1 MPKILLIA
9 DSDAL
14 WTKRAVE
21 YLLLPAGYEIVIF
34 PIWGHKGQFD
44 DYYREHGVT
53 VYRDPHRLPVIRHIP
68 RVRMWARIALNARDL
83 AKYGPFDVVHNHYLS
98 QRDLSLGWRVSR
110 RFHARWVC
118 TFWGS
123 DLLRASDRALRQM
136 LPYLRRCDRLTA
148 CNERMRDKLR
158 QSCGE
163 ELYQK
168 TRMTIWGQDG
178 FAAIDGILSN
188 ETREDCRTHYGIR
201 PGNYVVS
208 IGYSADNAQHQLEVV
223 EALSALPKE
232 NLSHMTLVLQQT
244 YVKRDPAYMERVR
257 QAAEALPCQA
267 VVLRD
272 FLDLTET
279 ARLRLCADLFILAI
293 STDAFAASMQEYLYA
308 GAVFLMGDWLGYPQ
322 LDELGIP
329 INRFHEYKELPALV
343 QQAMNGKLQRSTDE
357 QRALLPAHY
366 SWDAVHK
373 DWLGLYE

>member
-21 YLLLPAGYEIVIF
+21 YLLLPAGYEIVIC

-44 DYYREHGVT
+44 EYYREHGVT
-53 VYRDPHRLPVIRHIP
+53 VYKDSHRLPVIRFIP

-83 AKYGPFDVVHNHYLS
+83 AKLGPFDVVHNHYLS
-98 QRDLSLGWRVSR
+98 QRDLALGQRIAR

-188 ETREDCRTHYGIR
+188 ETREDCRAHYGIR

-329 INRFHEYKELPALV
+329 INRFHEYKELPALI

>member
-83 AKYGPFDVVHNHYLS
+83 ANYGPFDVVHNHYLS
-98 QRDLSLGWRVSR
+98 QRDLALGLRVSR

-158 QSCGE
+158 QSYGE

-188 ETREDCRTHYGIR
+188 ETREDCRAHYGIR

-232 NLSHMTLVLQQT
+232 TLSHMTLVLQQT

-329 INRFHEYKELPALV
+329 INRFHEYKELPALI

>member
-44 DYYREHGVT
+44 EYYREHGVT
-53 VYRDPHRLPVIRHIP
+53 VYKDSHRLPVIRLIP

-83 AKYGPFDVVHNHYLS
+83 AQYGPFDVVHNHYLS
-98 QRDLSLGWRVSR
+98 QRDLALGQRMAR

-148 CNERMRDKLR
+148 CNERMRDKIR
-158 QSCGE
+158 RCCGE
-163 ELYQK
+163 ELYRK
-168 TRMTIWGQDG
+168 TRMAIWGQDG
-178 FAAIDGILSN
+178 FAAIDRVLAAEG
-188 ETREDCRTHYGIR
+188 REACRAYYGIR
-201 PGNYVVS
+201 KDSYVVS

-223 EALSALPKE
+223 EALSALPE
-232 NLSHMTLVLQQT
+232 ETLSRMTLVLQQT

-272 FLDLTET
+272 FLDLTQT

-343 QQAMNGKLQRSTDE
+343 QQAMNGKLQKATDE
-357 QRALLPAHY
+357 QRALLPGHY
-366 SWDAVHK
+366 SWDAVRK
-373 DWLGLYE
+373 DWLGLYK

>member
-44 DYYREHGVT
+44 EYYREHGVT
-53 VYRDPHRLPVIRHIP
+53 VYKDPHRLPVIRLIP
-68 RVRMWARIALNARDL
+68 RVRMWARIALNARKL
-83 AKYGPFDVVHNHYLS
+83 AQYGPFDVVHNHYLS
-98 QRDLSLGWRVSR
+98 QRDLALGQRMAR

-148 CNERMRDKLR
+148 CNERMRDKIRRCL
-158 QSCGE
+158 GE
-163 ELYQK
+163 SLYQK
-168 TRMTIWGQDG
+168 TRMAIWGQDG
-178 FAAIDGILSN
+178 FAAIDRVLASEG
-188 ETREDCRTHYGIR
+188 REACRAYYGIR
-201 PGNYVVS
+201 KDSYVVS

-232 NLSHMTLVLQQT
+232 TLARMTLVLQQT

-257 QAAEALPCQA
+257 QSAEALPCQT

-272 FLDLTET
+272 FLDLTQT

-329 INRFHEYKELPALV
+329 INRFHEYKELPALAE
-343 QQAMNGKLQRSTDE
+343 QAMNGKLSKASDE
-357 QRALLPAHY
+357 QRALLPGHY
-366 SWDAVHK
+366 SWDAVRK

>member
-68 RVRMWARIALNARDL
+68 RARMWARIALNARDL

-98 QRDLSLGWRVSR
+98 QRDLALGWRVSR

-178 FAAIDGILSN
+178 FAAIDRVLST
-188 ETREDCRTHYGIR
+188 ETREDCRAHYGIR

-232 NLSHMTLVLQQT
+232 PLSHMTLVLQQT

-366 SWDAVHK
+366 SWDAVRK
-373 DWLGLYE
+373 DWLGLYG

>member
-44 DYYREHGVT
+44 EYYREHGVT
-53 VYRDPHRLPVIRHIP
+53 VYKDSHRLPVIRLIP

-83 AKYGPFDVVHNHYLS
+83 AKLGPFDVVHNHYLS
-98 QRDLSLGWRVSR
+98 QRDLALGLRVSR

-188 ETREDCRTHYGIR
+188 ETREDCRAHYGIR

-232 NLSHMTLVLQQT
+232 TLSHMTLVLQQT

-257 QAAEALPCQA
+257 QAAEALPCQT

-343 QQAMNGKLQRSTDE
+343 QQAMNEKLQRSTDE

>member
-1 MPKILLIA
+1 M
-9 DSDAL
+9 
-14 WTKRAVE
+14 
-21 YLLLPAGYEIVIF
+21 
-34 PIWGHKGQFD
+34 
-44 DYYREHGVT
+44 
-53 VYRDPHRLPVIRHIP
+53 
-68 RVRMWARIALNARDL
+68 
-83 AKYGPFDVVHNHYLS
+83 
-98 QRDLSLGWRVSR
+98 
-110 RFHARWVC
+110 
-118 TFWGS
+118 
-123 DLLRASDRALRQM
+123 RASDRSLRQM

-188 ETREDCRTHYGIR
+188 ETREDCRAHYGIR

-343 QQAMNGKLQRSTDE
+343 QQAMNGKLQKATDE

>member
-98 QRDLSLGWRVSR
+98 QRDLALGLRVSR

-188 ETREDCRTHYGIR
+188 ETREDCRAHYGIR

>member
-1 MPKILLIA
+1 M
-9 DSDAL
+9 
-14 WTKRAVE
+14 E

-44 DYYREHGVT
+44 DYYREHDVI
-53 VYRDPHRLPVIRHIP
+53 VYRDSHRLPVIRHIP

-98 QRDLSLGWRVSR
+98 QRDLALGLRVSR

-178 FAAIDGILSN
+178 FAAIDRVLST
-188 ETREDCRTHYGIR
+188 ETREDCRAHYDIR

-232 NLSHMTLVLQQT
+232 TLSHMTLVLQQT

-329 INRFHEYKELPALV
+329 INRFHEYEELPALV

-366 SWDAVHK
+366 SWDAVRK
-373 DWLGLYE
+373 DWLGLYG

>member
-53 VYRDPHRLPVIRHIP
+53 VYKDSHRLPVIRLIP

-83 AKYGPFDVVHNHYLS
+83 AKLGPFDVVHNHYLS
-98 QRDLSLGWRVSR
+98 QRDLALGLRVSR

-188 ETREDCRTHYGIR
+188 ETREDCRAHYGIR

-223 EALSALPKE
+223 EPLSALPKE
-232 NLSHMTLVLQQT
+232 TLSHMTLVLQQT

-257 QAAEALPCQA
+257 QAAEALPCQT

-343 QQAMNGKLQRSTDE
+343 QQAMNEKLQRSTDE

>member
-53 VYRDPHRLPVIRHIP
+53 VYKDSHRLPVIRLIP

-83 AKYGPFDVVHNHYLS
+83 AKLGPFDVVHNHYLS
-98 QRDLSLGWRVSR
+98 QRDLALGLRVSR

-188 ETREDCRTHYGIR
+188 ETREDCRAHYGIR

-232 NLSHMTLVLQQT
+232 TLSHMTLVLQQT

-257 QAAEALPCQA
+257 QAAEALPCQT

-343 QQAMNGKLQRSTDE
+343 QQAMNEKLQRSTDE

>member
-53 VYRDPHRLPVIRHIP
+53 VYKDSHRLPVIRFIP

-83 AKYGPFDVVHNHYLS
+83 AKLGPFDVVHNHYLS

-232 NLSHMTLVLQQT
+232 TLSHMTLVLQQT

-343 QQAMNGKLQRSTDE
+343 QQAMNGKLQRVTDE

>member
-68 RVRMWARIALNARDL
+68 RARMWARIALNARDL

-98 QRDLSLGWRVSR
+98 QRDLALGLRVSR

-178 FAAIDGILSN
+178 FAAIDRVLST
-188 ETREDCRTHYGIR
+188 ETREDCRAHYGIR

-232 NLSHMTLVLQQT
+232 PLSHMTLVLQQT

>member
-53 VYRDPHRLPVIRHIP
+53 VYRDPHRLPVICHIP

-188 ETREDCRTHYGIR
+188 ETREDCRAHYGIR

-257 QAAEALPCQA
+257 QAAEALPCQV

>member
-98 QRDLSLGWRVSR
+98 QRDLALGLRVSR

-188 ETREDCRTHYGIR
+188 ETREDCRAHYGIR

-232 NLSHMTLVLQQT
+232 TLSHMTLVLQQT

-257 QAAEALPCQA
+257 QAAEALPCQV

-329 INRFHEYKELPALV
+329 INRFHEYKELPALI
-343 QQAMNGKLQRSTDE
+343 QQAMNGKLQRATDE

-366 SWDAVHK
+366 SWDAVRK
-373 DWLGLYE
+373 DWLGIYE

>member
-98 QRDLSLGWRVSR
+98 QRDLALGLRVSR

-188 ETREDCRTHYGIR
+188 ETREDCRAHYGIR

-343 QQAMNGKLQRSTDE
+343 QQAMNGKLQRATDE
-357 QRALLPAHY
+357 QRAMLPAHY
-366 SWDAVHK
+366 SWDAVRK
-373 DWLGLYE
+373 EWLGLYG

>member
-53 VYRDPHRLPVIRHIP
+53 VYRDPHRLPVICHIP

-98 QRDLSLGWRVSR
+98 QRDLALGLQVSR

-178 FAAIDGILSN
+178 FAAIDRVLST
-188 ETREDCRTHYGIR
+188 ETREDCRAHYGIR

-257 QAAEALPCQA
+257 QAAEALPCQV

-329 INRFHEYKELPALV
+329 INRFHEYKELPALI
-343 QQAMNGKLQRSTDE
+343 QQAMNGKLQRATDE

>member
-53 VYRDPHRLPVIRHIP
+53 VYKDSHRLPVIRFIP

-83 AKYGPFDVVHNHYLS
+83 AKLGPFDVVHNHYLS
-98 QRDLSLGWRVSR
+98 QRDLALGLRVSR

-188 ETREDCRTHYGIR
+188 ETRENCRAHYGIR

>member
-1 MPKILLIA
+1 
-9 DSDAL
+9 
-14 WTKRAVE
+14 
-21 YLLLPAGYEIVIF
+21 
-34 PIWGHKGQFD
+34 
-44 DYYREHGVT
+44 
-53 VYRDPHRLPVIRHIP
+53 
-68 RVRMWARIALNARDL
+68 
-83 AKYGPFDVVHNHYLS
+83 
-98 QRDLSLGWRVSR
+98 
-110 RFHARWVC
+110 
-118 TFWGS
+118 
-123 DLLRASDRALRQM
+123 M

-188 ETREDCRTHYGIR
+188 ETREDCRAHYGIR

-223 EALSALPKE
+223 ESLSALPKE
-232 NLSHMTLVLQQT
+232 TLSHMTLVLQQT

-257 QAAEALPCQA
+257 QAAEALPCQT

-279 ARLRLCADLFILAI
+279 ARLRLCA
-293 STDAFAASMQEYLYA
+293 
-308 GAVFLMGDWLGYPQ
+308 
-322 LDELGIP
+322 ELGIP

-343 QQAMNGKLQRSTDE
+343 QQAMNEKLQRSTDE

>member
-98 QRDLSLGWRVSR
+98 QRDLALGLRVSR

-188 ETREDCRTHYGIR
+188 ETRENCRAHYGIR
-201 PGNYVVS
+201 PNNYVVS

-232 NLSHMTLVLQQT
+232 TLSHMTLVLQQT

>member
-21 YLLLPAGYEIVIF
+21 YLLLPAGYEIVLF

-44 DYYREHGVT
+44 DYYWEHGVT
-53 VYRDPHRLPVIRHIP
+53 VYHDPHRLPVIRHIP
-68 RVRMWARIALNARDL
+68 RVRMWARIALNARKL
-83 AKYGPFDVVHNHYLS
+83 AQYGPFDVVHNHYLS
-98 QRDLSLGWRVSR
+98 QRDLALGQRMAR

-148 CNERMRDKLR
+148 CNERMRDKIR
-158 QSCGE
+158 RCCGE
-163 ELYQK
+163 ELYRK
-168 TRMTIWGQDG
+168 TRMAIWGQDG
-178 FAAIDGILSN
+178 FAAIDRILSA
-188 ETREDCRTHYGIR
+188 ETREDCRAHYGILPDR
-201 PGNYVVS
+201 YVVS

-223 EALSALPKE
+223 EALSSLPE
-232 NLSHMTLVLQQT
+232 ETLSQMTLVLQQT

-257 QAAEALPCQA
+257 QAAEALPCQT
-267 VVLRD
+267 VVLRN
-272 FLDLTET
+272 FLDLAET

-343 QQAMNGKLQRSTDE
+343 QQAMNGKLQKATDE
-357 QRALLPAHY
+357 KCALLPAHY
-366 SWDAVHK
+366 SWDAVRE
-373 DWLGLYE
+373 DWLGLYK

>member
-98 QRDLSLGWRVSR
+98 QRDLALGWRVSR

-188 ETREDCRTHYGIR
+188 ETREDCRAHYGIR

-232 NLSHMTLVLQQT
+232 TLSHMTLVLQQT

-257 QAAEALPCQA
+257 QAAEALPCQV

-343 QQAMNGKLQRSTDE
+343 QQAMNGKLQSSTDE

-366 SWDAVHK
+366 SWGAVRK

>member
-188 ETREDCRTHYGIR
+188 ETREDCRAHYGIR

-257 QAAEALPCQA
+257 QAAEALPCQV

-343 QQAMNGKLQRSTDE
+343 QQAMNGKLQRATDE

>member
-44 DYYREHGVT
+44 DYYREHDVT

-178 FAAIDGILSN
+178 FAAIDRVLST
-188 ETREDCRTHYGIR
+188 ETREDCRAHYGIR

-257 QAAEALPCQA
+257 QAAEALPCQV

-279 ARLRLCADLFILAI
+279 AWLRLCADLFILAI

-343 QQAMNGKLQRSTDE
+343 QQAMNGKLQKATDE

>member
-21 YLLLPAGYEIVIF
+21 YLLLPAGYEIVLF

-53 VYRDPHRLPVIRHIP
+53 VYHDPHRLPVIRHIP
-68 RVRMWARIALNARDL
+68 RVRMWARIALNARKL
-83 AKYGPFDVVHNHYLS
+83 AQYGPFDVVHNHYLS
-98 QRDLSLGWRVSR
+98 QRDLALGQRMAR

-123 DLLRASDRALRQM
+123 DLLRASDHALRQM

-148 CNERMRDKLR
+148 CNERMRDKIR
-158 QSCGE
+158 RCCGE
-163 ELYQK
+163 ELYRK
-168 TRMTIWGQDG
+168 TRMVIWGQDG
-178 FAAIDGILSN
+178 FAAIDRILSA
-188 ETREDCRTHYGIR
+188 ETREDCRAHYGILPDR
-201 PGNYVVS
+201 YVVS

-223 EALSALPKE
+223 EALSALPE
-232 NLSHMTLVLQQT
+232 ETLSQMTLVLQQT

-257 QAAEALPCQA
+257 QSAEALPCQT

-272 FLDLTET
+272 FLSLADT

-322 LDELGIP
+322 LDQLGIP

-343 QQAMNGKLQRSTDE
+343 QQAMNGKLQKATGE

-366 SWDAVHK
+366 SWDAVRE
-373 DWLGLYE
+373 DWLGLYK

>member
-44 DYYREHGVT
+44 NFYREHGVT

-83 AKYGPFDVVHNHYLS
+83 ATYGPFDVVHNHYLS

-188 ETREDCRTHYGIR
+188 ETREDCRAHYGIR

-232 NLSHMTLVLQQT
+232 TLSHMTLVLQQT
-244 YVKRDPAYMERVR
+244 YVKRDSAYMERVR

-343 QQAMNGKLQRSTDE
+343 QQAMNGKLQRATDE

-366 SWDAVHK
+366 SWDAVRK
-373 DWLGLYE
+373 DWLGLYG

>member
-44 DYYREHGVT
+44 EYYREHGVT
-53 VYRDPHRLPVIRHIP
+53 VYKDSHRLPVIRFIP

-83 AKYGPFDVVHNHYLS
+83 AKLGPFDVVHNHYLS
-98 QRDLSLGWRVSR
+98 QRDLALGQRMAR

-123 DLLRASDRALRQM
+123 DLLRASDHALRQM

-148 CNERMRDKLR
+148 CNERMRDKIR
-158 QSCGE
+158 RCCGE
-163 ELYQK
+163 ELYRK
-168 TRMTIWGQDG
+168 TRMAIWGQDG
-178 FAAIDGILSN
+178 FAAIDRVLAAEG
-188 ETREDCRTHYGIR
+188 RKACRAYYGIR
-201 PGNYVVS
+201 KDSYVVS

-223 EALSALPKE
+223 EALSALPE
-232 NLSHMTLVLQQT
+232 ETLSRMTLVLQQT
-244 YVKRDPAYMERVR
+244 YVKREPAYMERVR
-257 QAAEALPCQA
+257 QAAEALPCQT

-343 QQAMNGKLQRSTDE
+343 EQAMNGKLTKATDE
-357 QRALLPAHY
+357 QRALLPSHY
-366 SWDAVHK
+366 SWNAVRK

>member
-9 DSDAL
+9 DSNAL

-98 QRDLSLGWRVSR
+98 QRDLALGLRVSR

-232 NLSHMTLVLQQT
+232 TLSHMTLVLQQT

-366 SWDAVHK
+366 SWDAVRK

>member
-53 VYRDPHRLPVIRHIP
+53 VYKDSHRLPVIRLIP

-83 AKYGPFDVVHNHYLS
+83 AKLGPFDVVHNHYLS
-98 QRDLSLGWRVSR
+98 QRDLALGLRVSR

-188 ETREDCRTHYGIR
+188 ETREDCRAHYGIR

-232 NLSHMTLVLQQT
+232 TLSHMTLVLQQT

-257 QAAEALPCQA
+257 QAAEALPCQV

-343 QQAMNGKLQRSTDE
+343 QQAMNGKLQRATDE

>member
-44 DYYREHGVT
+44 DYYREHDVT

-178 FAAIDGILSN
+178 FAAIDRVLST
-188 ETREDCRTHYGIR
+188 ETREDCRAHYGIR

-257 QAAEALPCQA
+257 QAAEALPCQV

-279 ARLRLCADLFILAI
+279 AWLRLCADLFILAI

-343 QQAMNGKLQRSTDE
+343 QQAMNGKLQRATDE

>member
-68 RVRMWARIALNARDL
+68 RARMWARIALNARDL

-98 QRDLSLGWRVSR
+98 QRDLALGLRVSR

-343 QQAMNGKLQRSTDE
+343 QQAMNGKLQRATDE

>member
-83 AKYGPFDVVHNHYLS
+83 AKYGPLDVVHNHYLS
-98 QRDLSLGWRVSR
+98 QRDLALGLRVSR

-188 ETREDCRTHYGIR
+188 ETREDCRAHYGIR

-232 NLSHMTLVLQQT
+232 TLSHMTLVLQQT

>member
-178 FAAIDGILSN
+178 FAAIDRVLST
-188 ETREDCRTHYGIR
+188 ETREDCRAHYGIR

-232 NLSHMTLVLQQT
+232 TLSHMTLVLQQT

>member
-53 VYRDPHRLPVIRHIP
+53 VYRDPHRLPVICHIP

-98 QRDLSLGWRVSR
+98 QRDLALGQRIAR

-123 DLLRASDRALRQM
+123 DLLRASDRSLRQM
-136 LPYLRRCDRLTA
+136 CPYLRRCDRLTA
-148 CNERMRDKLR
+148 CNERMRDKIRHCL
-158 QSCGE
+158 GE
-163 ELYQK
+163 SLYQK

-178 FAAIDGILSN
+178 FAAIDRVLAAEG
-188 ETREDCRTHYGIR
+188 REACRAYYGIR
-201 PGNYVVS
+201 KDSYVVS

-223 EALSALPKE
+223 EALTALPKE

-329 INRFHEYKELPALV
+329 INHFHEYKELPALV

-366 SWDAVHK
+366 SWDAVRK

>member
-68 RVRMWARIALNARDL
+68 RVRMWARIALNARNL

-178 FAAIDGILSN
+178 FAAIDRVLST
-188 ETREDCRTHYGIR
+188 ETREDCRAHYGIR

-232 NLSHMTLVLQQT
+232 TLSHMTLVLQQT

-257 QAAEALPCQA
+257 QAAEALPCQV

-329 INRFHEYKELPALV
+329 INRFHEYKELPALI
-343 QQAMNGKLQRSTDE
+343 QQAMNGKLQRATDE
-357 QRALLPAHY
+357 QRALLQAHY
-366 SWDAVHK
+366 SWDAVRK

>member
-53 VYRDPHRLPVIRHIP
+53 VYKDSHRLPVIRFIP

-83 AKYGPFDVVHNHYLS
+83 AKLGPFDVVHNHYLS
-98 QRDLSLGWRVSR
+98 QRDLALGQRIAR

-178 FAAIDGILSN
+178 FAAIDRVLAAEG
-188 ETREDCRTHYGIR
+188 REACRAYYGIR
-201 PGNYVVS
+201 KDSYVVS

-232 NLSHMTLVLQQT
+232 TLSHMTLVLQQT

-329 INRFHEYKELPALV
+329 INRFHEYKELPALI
-343 QQAMNGKLQRSTDE
+343 QQAMNGKLSKAADE
-357 QRALLPAHY
+357 QRALLPGHY
-366 SWDAVHK
+366 SWDAVRK

>member
-44 DYYREHGVT
+44 NFYREHGVT

-98 QRDLSLGWRVSR
+98 QRDLALGLRVSR

-188 ETREDCRTHYGIR
+188 ETREDCRAHYGIR

-257 QAAEALPCQA
+257 QAAEALPCQV

-329 INRFHEYKELPALV
+329 INRFHEYKELPALI
-343 QQAMNGKLQRSTDE
+343 QQAMNGKLQRATDE

-366 SWDAVHK
+366 SWDAVRK
-373 DWLGLYE
+373 DWLGLYG

>member
-53 VYRDPHRLPVIRHIP
+53 VYRDPHRLPVICHIP

-98 QRDLSLGWRVSR
+98 QRDLALGLRVSR

-188 ETREDCRTHYGIR
+188 ETREDCRAHYGIR

-232 NLSHMTLVLQQT
+232 TLSHMTLVLQQT